1 MDAALTVIL
10 GKRPSGHWRSYD
22 YCAVDVETTG
32 LDLRTD
38 EVISIG
44 AVSIHNGRFKGDG
57 NLYAEITP
65 AQSPSPA
72 SIAIH
77 GLRDIDLSKARSPET
92 VIPELISYM
101 SGKYLIAHA
110 SWVEKAF
117 LAHRLSKYG
126 QKYPK
131 EVIDTAALAR
141 YVGFA
146 ETDSGHEPSLEFLA
160 RKLNLPV
167 YTPHHALGDAM
178 TTAAVFVALS
188 SRIEQKQLA
197 ESGDTLSLQ
206 QLLRIS
212 KSNS

>member
-1 MDAALTVIL
+1 MGAAPTVIL
-10 GKRPSGHWRSYD
+10 GKRLADHWRSYE

-32 LDLRTD
+32 LDLRKD
-38 EVISIG
+38 EVISVG
-44 AVSIHNGRFKGDG
+44 AVTISDGRFKGDG
-57 NLYAEITP
+57 NLYAEIMP

-77 GLRDIDLSKARSPET
+77 GLRDVDLSKARAAQD
-92 VIPELISYM
+92 VIPELISHI

-117 LAHRLSKYG
+117 LSHRLSKYG

-131 EVIDTAALAR
+131 DVIDTAALAR
-141 YVGFA
+141 FA
-146 ETDSGHEPSLEFLA
+146 GYAESDSGHEPSLEFLA

-178 TTAAVFVALS
+178 TTAAVFVALC
-188 SRIEQKQLA
+188 SRIEQKQLS
-197 ESGDTLSLQ
+197 SGGEQLTLN
-206 QLLRIS
+206 QLLKIS
-212 KSNS
+212 KS